1 VIPKRISKKKKKQTN
16 YPMVIFKNQYLT
28 NTSAYGLA

>member
-1 VIPKRISKKKKKQTN
+1 VIPKKNSRKKKKN

-28 NTSAYGLA
+28 NTNTGAYGLA